1 MITRVCKKCG
11 EEKVLEDLVKSPSSK
26 YGRAQEC
33 RTCRVKSVMAKTDP
47 VTKAAYDKKRRELK
61 KEELRAYDRERAKL
75 PHRRAAHNEDTRKR
89 RAKLKD
95 AIPED
100 YDREGV
106 LSMYKLAQKIST
118 VTGVEMHVDHILPIA
133 CGGEHNVKNLQL
145 LAGSLNLAKGA
156 NPHFQLSWKS
166 YPNGK

>member
-1 MITRVCKKCG
+1 MCRICNDCG
-11 EEKVLEDLVKSPSSK
+11 KRKELELLVKAKGCK
-26 YGRAQEC
+26 YGRRKLCKEC
-33 RTCRVKSVMAKTDP
+33 AVIRVAAKTDP
-47 VTKAAYDKKRRELK
+47 VAKAAYDKKRRELK
-61 KEELRAYDRERAKL
+61 KEELRAYDRERSKL

-95 AIPED
+95 AIPDD

-106 LSMYKLAQKIST
+106 LAMYKLAQKISSI
-118 VTGVEMHVDHILPIA
+118 TGVEMHVDHILPIA

-156 NPHFQLSWKS
+156 NPHFQLSWSK
-166 YPNGK
+166 YPV